1 MSSGSKS
8 TGGSKGM
15 SGASRQIPAKI
26 SEEMTKEIQDL
37 AVKSFLTVGC
47 SGVVRIDFLID
58 KDTDKVYVNELNT
71 IPGSLSFYLWEPTGK
86 KYTELLEDLIKL
98 ALKKYR
104 EKEDLMFTFDSNILS
119 MQGGLKG
126 IKK

>member
-1 MSSGSKS
+1 
-8 TGGSKGM
+8 
-15 SGASRQIPAKI
+15 
-26 SEEMTKEIQDL
+26 MT
-37 AVKSFLTVGC
+37 TVGTAEAI
-47 SGVVRIDFLID
+47 SS
-58 KDTDKVYVNELNT
+58 
-71 IPGSLSFYLWEPTGK
+71 GSLSFYLWEPTGK